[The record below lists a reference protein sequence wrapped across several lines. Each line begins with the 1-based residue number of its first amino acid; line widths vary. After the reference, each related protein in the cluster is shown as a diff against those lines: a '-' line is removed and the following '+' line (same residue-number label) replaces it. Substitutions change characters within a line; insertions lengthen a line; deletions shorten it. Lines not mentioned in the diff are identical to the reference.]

1 MQVIYSLCYASY
13 NMTPA
18 SIAFRAGAPRSRSPN
33 GVDQL
38 RRVNIAFLP
47 DERDLLA
54 EIARLENRTAS
65 AAARHLMI
73 LGARA
78 AYPELLEQFLQAE
91 KGKDS

>member
-18 SIAFRAGAPRSRSPN
+18 SIAFRAGAPRSRSPK

-78 AYPELLEQFLQAE
+78 AYPELLEQFLQPE